1 MEKKTPDPGIEF
13 SDHFLSHNASTEW
26 KRKTSTEWNGWSL
39 IAVFHS
45 VLGFGF
51 HSVLALWLRK
61 WSENSI
67 AGSGVFPSE
76 LWIAKDFPAIPF
88 CAGFHHSV
96 LVSRQEAAAEHTGHA
111 QKGDKLWGWNVLSPA
126 KGSGTFREWK
136 QFTPGWTQNLH
147 RSVGV
152 LCWFGK
158 HIFSPKFHSQLAN
171 ETELRSSGGN
181 IFWFSFASKSQKP
194 AKSWTFKKKS
204 TSRGARTRDH
214 KVKGLAL
221 YRLS

>member
-1 MEKKTPDPGIEF
+1 METKNQ
-13 SDHFLSHNASTEW
+13 HRMEW
-26 KRKTSTEWNGWSL
+26 LESYSRVPFCAWFWFPFCAG
-39 IAVFHS
+39 
-45 VLGFGF
+45 
-51 HSVLALWLRK
+51 ALWLRK